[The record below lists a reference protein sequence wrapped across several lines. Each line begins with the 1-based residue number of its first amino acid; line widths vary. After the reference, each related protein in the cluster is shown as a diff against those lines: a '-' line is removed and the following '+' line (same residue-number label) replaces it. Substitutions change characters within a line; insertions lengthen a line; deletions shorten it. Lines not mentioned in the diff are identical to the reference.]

1 MMVDPEAVRWLV
13 DVERLLKRCLR
24 LVFVVG
30 MLLLAVTTVSAA
42 QPPYERITERLS
54 EALEASRAL
63 AEERTPYDVAFRRDP
78 MRPIID
84 AQGHLISSAGLRG
97 GLSAQGILW
106 SADHPLAVVDD
117 ELFTEGE
124 TVGPYTILEIRTD
137 GVIVQRGGD
146 DQRLFIPLDRG
157 IEPLEASPL

>member
-1 MMVDPEAVRWLV
+1 MVNPEAVRWLV

-24 LVFVVG
+24 LVLVIG
-30 MLLLAVTTVSAA
+30 ILLLAATSVPAA
-42 QPPYERITERLS
+42 QPPYERTTKRLS
-54 EALEASRAL
+54 ETLAASRAL
-63 AEERTPYDVAFRRDP
+63 AKERDPYDVAFRRDP
-78 MRPIID
+78 MHPIID
-84 AQGHLISSAGLRG
+84 AQGHLMSSAGLRG
-97 GLSAQGILW
+97 GLSIQGVLW
-106 SADHPLAVVDD
+106 SEDHPLAVVDD

-157 IEPLEASPL
+157 IEPLEASSL